1 MNLLST
7 EPQSEL
13 NKHQTMTNTTFMKIH
28 VCLCLISLSIAPAV
42 ADAADPFLVENSKAR
57 AEIIISETPTRT
69 QRLAA
74 RELQT
79 YLKKISGAELRIG
92 SEPSADFPVKLYVGK
107 SSYTDEL
114 RVTAA
119 ELKYG
124 AYRIVS
130 GKDWMVFIGDD
141 TDFCAHR
148 AVASQ
153 QQGQQQREDA
163 TGLECNHRRT
173 MGLPAR
179 AALQTLF
186 GSESAFRNARGT
198 EDG

>member
-1 MNLLST
+1 MFYTMKLLLFLT
-7 EPQSEL
+7 LLFP
-13 NKHQTMTNTTFMKIH
+13 T
-28 VCLCLISLSIAPAV
+28 IAGAES
-42 ADAADPFLVENSKAR
+42 FLVENGETR
-57 AEIIISETPTRT
+57 AEIIISATPTRT

-114 RVTAA
+114 GVSADKLR
-119 ELKYG
+119 YG

-141 TDFCAHR
+141 TDFVPIEPWPRSNTDVSSGKMQEAW
-148 AVASQ
+148 
-153 QQGQQQREDA
+153 DA
-163 TGLECNHRRT
+163 ITGKITNNKW
-173 MGLPAR
+173 
-179 AALQTLF
+179 QTL
-186 GSESAFRNARGT
+186 AAVNVT
-198 EDG
+198 K